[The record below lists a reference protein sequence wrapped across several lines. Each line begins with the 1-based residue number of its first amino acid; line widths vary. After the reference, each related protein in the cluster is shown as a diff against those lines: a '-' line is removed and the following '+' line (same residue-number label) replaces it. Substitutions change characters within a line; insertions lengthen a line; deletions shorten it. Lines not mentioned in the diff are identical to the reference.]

1 MSELE
6 HYEEVYGDA
15 IYYASNG
22 DEELAFV
29 LSEQETGATLFGGR
43 AFTLVTAQNP
53 QSTPLSEEEN
63 RERNERLEQHL
74 LAKNYDYGPSLGK
87 STDGSWEEAGF
98 TVFDLTLEDALAL
111 GSQFGQHAVV
121 YGEGEKA
128 ALAWCEDRR
137 LEWFYPKLLPL
148 QDESAQLER

>member
-15 IYYASNG
+15 IYYASDG
-22 DEELAFV
+22 DEDLAFT
-29 LSEQETGATLFGGR
+29 LSQKETGANLFGGR

-53 QSTPLSEEEN
+53 QSTLLSDEEN

-74 LAKNYDYGPSLGK
+74 LDQEYEFGS
-87 STDGSWEEAGF
+87 STGESPVGDWREEGF
-98 TVFDLTLEDALAL
+98 TVFDLSLEDALAL

-121 YGEGEKA
+121 YGRGERV
-128 ALAWCEDRR
+128 ALAWCESGR

-148 QDESAQLER
+148 ENESLTS

>member
-1 MSELE
+1 MAELE

-15 IYYASNG
+15 IYYASDRG
-22 DEELAFV
+22 EDVAFT
-29 LSEQETGATLFGGR
+29 LSQKETGANLFGGR

-53 QSTPLSEEEN
+53 QSKPLSKAEN

-74 LAKNYDYGPSLGK
+74 STKNYDYGPSLGK

-98 TVFDLTLEDALAL
+98 TVFDLSLEDALVL

-121 YGEGEKA
+121 YGEGEQI
-128 ALAWCEDRR
+128 ALAWCEDGR
-137 LEWFYPKLLPL
+137 LGWFYPKALP
-148 QDESAQLER
+148 AGA